1 MTTLAVEVEPG
12 IVPPFSFIAP
22 NGLHALPIAPSPEE
36 RAARS
41 REFVRD
47 LYSRGD
53 EAIWD
58 PAAPFY
64 AALAEYM
71 AENGCDYSAM
81 GLFSRDEGGVA
92 QCALTVAT
100 LKTDQSDP
108 DIAAQGILAALSGN
122 PNNDA
127 RWLDLP
133 CGPAVS
139 CVRFNEVTVQ
149 PEVTSSGEQ
158 VELLTGQIQ
167 VHIPFPTGPYTAVF
181 TLDTAA
187 TDYWAEF
194 CNMMAAILQT
204 VSFTDTAEAP
214 SDDSGAE
221 PLTPAADMG

>member
-1 MTTLAVEVEPG
+1 MTTLAVEVDPRS
-12 IVPPFSFIAP
+12 VPPFSFVAP
-22 NGLHALPIAPSPEE
+22 NGFHPLPIAPSPEE
-36 RAARS
+36 RATRS
-41 REFVRD
+41 RQFVRD

-53 EAIWD
+53 NAIWE

-71 AENGCDYSAM
+71 AESGFDYSAM
-81 GLFSRDEGGVA
+81 GLFSRDDGGVA
-92 QCALTVAT
+92 PCALTVAT
-100 LKTDQSDP
+100 LKTDQTDP

-122 PNNDA
+122 PYNDV

-139 CVRFNEVTVQ
+139 CVRLNEIAIQ
-149 PEVTSSGEQ
+149 PEVTSSGKQ

-167 VHIPFPTGPYTAVF
+167 VHIPFPTGPYTTVF

-204 VSFTDTAEAP
+204 VSFTDPVEAA
-214 SDDSGAE
+214 SEE
-221 PLTPAADMG
+221 P